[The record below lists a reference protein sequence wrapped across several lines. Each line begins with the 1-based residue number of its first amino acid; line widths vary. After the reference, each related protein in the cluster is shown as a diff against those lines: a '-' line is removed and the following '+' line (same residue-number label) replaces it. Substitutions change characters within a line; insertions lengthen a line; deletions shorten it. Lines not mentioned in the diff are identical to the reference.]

1 MPMKKIFI
9 IAFFTFFTITTKA
22 HSCINLPSIKR
33 IHLGTNGTLCKSP
46 YHGESITSYYDS
58 CGKTLAVWFH
68 YRTAGATVML
78 IKDGE
83 ELSSDVFDLAA
94 DEVLEYDLSECDAG
108 EYSVYVQTE
117 NDIYLVGNFVI

>member
-1 MPMKKIFI
+1 MKKTFI
-9 IAFFTFFTITTKA
+9 IMFFALFAMTTTAQTYSNMLNKVRIRI
-22 HSCINLPSIKR
+22 INNEAVK
-33 IHLGTNGTLCKSP
+33 KSP
-46 YHGESITSYYDS
+46 YHGESITSYYNS